1 MTVELEM
8 YLSEALA
15 AVLPSADPGF
25 AFLYRELVFFAEV
38 GADFPMAFSDK
49 ATLGANRWVGSYD
62 MVSKFG
68 MRSEAQH
75 SLCTVRCGI
84 HFRFV
89 VFLNNG
95 EWLPR
100 QAK

>member
-1 MTVELEM
+1 MTTELEV

-25 AFLYRELVFFAEV
+25 AFFYSEFVLFAKV
-38 GADFPMAFSDK
+38 GAEFPMAFSDK
-49 ATLGANRWVGSYD
+49 ATLGTNRWVSSYD
-62 MVSKFG
+62 MVSEFG
-68 MRSEAQH
+68 VRSEAQH

-89 VFLNNG
+89 GFLNNG
-95 EWLPR
+95 EWLL
-100 QAK
+100 